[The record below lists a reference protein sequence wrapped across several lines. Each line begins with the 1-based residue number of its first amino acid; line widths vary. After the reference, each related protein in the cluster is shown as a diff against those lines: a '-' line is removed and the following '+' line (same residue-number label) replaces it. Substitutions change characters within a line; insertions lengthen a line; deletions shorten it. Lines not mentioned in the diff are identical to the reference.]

1 MNILVTNDDGFE
13 SKGIAVL
20 AKIMKKYGNVAVVA
34 PFSAQSG
41 MSMAVSLGAPRIAF
55 REIES
60 SAFTGAD
67 GEEHTERWA
76 CLDATPASCVKFALS
91 TPWLGWRPDVIVS
104 GINHGANTSVASC
117 YSGTLG
123 ATAEAAVN
131 HILGIGISLCD
142 HNPDADF
149 SQVEKYFPGIFEK
162 LTELPRHSYMTY
174 YNVNFPSVPADEIK
188 GVRAGYMG
196 RGHWVKE
203 FRSLDDVE
211 TAAAALK
218 EVQTGSH
225 SGETDRDAA
234 GDAAVKMYK
243 MIGDF
248 CSEADN
254 SADAD
259 HLLTDNG
266 YISIVP
272 HTIDSTDYEQ
282 LGILNGVTF

>member
-1 MNILVTNDDGFE
+1 MNILITNDDGFE

-20 AKIMKKYGNVAVVA
+20 TKMMKKYGNVAVVA

-41 MSMAVSLGAPRIAF
+41 MSMAVSLGAEKIAF
-55 REIES
+55 KEIES
-60 SAFTGAD
+60 STFVGED
-67 GEEHTERWA
+67 GLEHTERWA
-76 CLDATPASCVKFALS
+76 YLDATPASCVKFAMS
-91 TPWLGWRPDVIVS
+91 TPWLGWKPDVIVS

-131 HILGIGISLCD
+131 HILGIGVSLCD

-149 SQVEKYFPGIFEK
+149 SQIEKYFPGIFEK
-162 LTELPRHSYMTY
+162 LVELPRHSYMTY

-196 RGHWVKE
+196 RGRWVKE
-203 FRSLDDVE
+203 FRSLDE
-211 TAAAALK
+211 AEAIAASLNGAP
-218 EVQTGSH
+218 TGDPS
-225 SGETDRDAA
+225 EKP
-234 GDAAVKMYK
+234 AVKMYRLV
-243 MIGDF
+243 GNFSSDT
-248 CSEADN
+248 DN

-266 YISIVP
+266 YVSIVP

-282 LGILNGVTF
+282 LKILSEVAF

>member
-1 MNILVTNDDGFE
+1 MNILITNDDGFE

-20 AKIMKKYGNVAVVA
+20 TKMMKKYGNVAVVA

-41 MSMAVSLGAPRIAF
+41 MSMAVSLGAEKIAF
-55 REIES
+55 KEIES
-60 SAFTGAD
+60 STFVGED
-67 GEEHTERWA
+67 GLEHTERWA
-76 CLDATPASCVKFALS
+76 YLDATPASCVKFAMS
-91 TPWLGWRPDVIVS
+91 TPWLGWKPDVIVS

-131 HILGIGISLCD
+131 HILGIGVSLCD

-149 SQVEKYFPGIFEK
+149 SQIEKYFPGIFEK
-162 LTELPRHSYMTY
+162 LVELPRHSYMTY

-196 RGHWVKE
+196 RGRWVKE
-203 FRSLDDVE
+203 FRSLDE
-211 TAAAALK
+211 AEAIAASLNGAP
-218 EVQTGSH
+218 TGDPS
-225 SGETDRDAA
+225 EKP
-234 GDAAVKMYK
+234 AVKMYK
-243 MIGDF
+243 LVGNFSSDT
-248 CSEADN
+248 DN

-266 YISIVP
+266 YVSIVP

-282 LGILNGVTF
+282 LKILSEVAF

>member
-1 MNILVTNDDGFE
+1 MNILITNDDGFE

-20 AKIMKKYGNVAVVA
+20 TKMMKKYGNVAVIA

-41 MSMAVSLGAPRIAF
+41 MSMAVSLGAEKIAF
-55 REIES
+55 KEIES
-60 SAFTGAD
+60 STFVGED
-67 GEEHTERWA
+67 GLEHTERWA
-76 CLDATPASCVKFALS
+76 YLDATPASCVKFAMS
-91 TPWLGWRPDVIVS
+91 TPWLGWKPDVIVS

-131 HILGIGISLCD
+131 HILGIGVSLCD

-149 SQVEKYFPGIFEK
+149 SQIEKYFPGIFEK
-162 LTELPRHSYMTY
+162 LVELPRHSYMTY

-196 RGHWVKE
+196 RGRWIKE
-203 FRSLDDVE
+203 FRSLDE
-211 TAAAALK
+211 AEAIAASLNGAPTGDPSEKAA
-218 EVQTGSH
+218 E
-225 SGETDRDAA
+225 
-234 GDAAVKMYK
+234 KMYK
-243 MIGDF
+243 LVGNFSSDT
-248 CSEADN
+248 DN

-266 YISIVP
+266 YVSIVP

-282 LGILNGVTF
+282 LKILSEVAF

>member
-1 MNILVTNDDGFE
+1 MNILITNDDGFE

-20 AKIMKKYGNVAVVA
+20 TKMMKKYGNVAVIA

-41 MSMAVSLGAPRIAF
+41 MSMAVSLGAEKIAF
-55 REIES
+55 KEIES
-60 SAFTGAD
+60 STFVGED
-67 GEEHTERWA
+67 GLEHTERWA
-76 CLDATPASCVKFALS
+76 YLDATPASCVKFAMS
-91 TPWLGWRPDVIVS
+91 TPWLGWKPDVIVS

-131 HILGIGISLCD
+131 HILGIGVSLCD

-149 SQVEKYFPGIFEK
+149 SQIEKYFPGIFEK
-162 LTELPRHSYMTY
+162 LVELPRHSYMTY

-196 RGHWVKE
+196 RGRWIKE
-203 FRSLDDVE
+203 FRSLDE
-211 TAAAALK
+211 AEAIAASLNGAP
-218 EVQTGSH
+218 TGDPS
-225 SGETDRDAA
+225 EKP
-234 GDAAVKMYK
+234 AVKMYK
-243 MIGDF
+243 LVGNFSSDT
-248 CSEADN
+248 DN
-254 SADAD
+254 SSDAD

-266 YISIVP
+266 YVSIVP

-282 LGILNGVTF
+282 LKILSEVAF

>member
-1 MNILVTNDDGFE
+1 MNILITNDDGFE

-20 AKIMKKYGNVAVVA
+20 TKMMKKYGNVAVVA

-41 MSMAVSLGAPRIAF
+41 MSMAVSLGAEKIAF
-55 REIES
+55 KEIES
-60 SAFTGAD
+60 STFVGED
-67 GEEHTERWA
+67 GLEHTERWA
-76 CLDATPASCVKFALS
+76 YLDATPASCVKFAMS
-91 TPWLGWRPDVIVS
+91 TPWLGWKPDVIVS

-131 HILGIGISLCD
+131 HILGIGVSLCD

-149 SQVEKYFPGIFEK
+149 SQIEKYFPGIFEK
-162 LTELPRHSYMTY
+162 LVELPRHSYMTY

-196 RGHWVKE
+196 RGRWIKE
-203 FRSLDDVE
+203 FMSLDE
-211 TAAAALK
+211 AEAIAASLNGAP
-218 EVQTGSH
+218 TGDPS
-225 SGETDRDAA
+225 EKP
-234 GDAAVKMYK
+234 AVKMYK
-243 MIGDF
+243 LVGNFSSD
-248 CSEADN
+248 ADN
-254 SADAD
+254 STDAD

-266 YISIVP
+266 YVSIVP

-282 LGILNGVTF
+282 LKILSEVAF

>member
-1 MNILVTNDDGFE
+1 MNILITNDDGFE

-20 AKIMKKYGNVAVVA
+20 TKMMKKYGNVAVIA

-41 MSMAVSLGAPRIAF
+41 MSMAVSLGAEKIAF
-55 REIES
+55 KEIES
-60 SAFTGAD
+60 STFVGED
-67 GEEHTERWA
+67 GLEHTERWA
-76 CLDATPASCVKFALS
+76 YLDATPASCVKFAMS
-91 TPWLGWRPDVIVS
+91 TPWLGWKPDVIVS

-131 HILGIGISLCD
+131 HILGIGVSLCD

-149 SQVEKYFPGIFEK
+149 SQIEKYFPGIFEK
-162 LTELPRHSYMTY
+162 LVELPRHSYMTY

-196 RGHWVKE
+196 RGRWVKE
-203 FRSLDDVE
+203 FRSLDE
-211 TAAAALK
+211 AEAIAASLNGAP
-218 EVQTGSH
+218 TGDPS
-225 SGETDRDAA
+225 EKP
-234 GDAAVKMYK
+234 AVKMYK
-243 MIGDF
+243 LVGNFSSDT
-248 CSEADN
+248 DN
-254 SADAD
+254 SSDAD

-266 YISIVP
+266 YVSIVP

-282 LGILNGVTF
+282 LRILSEVAF

>member
-1 MNILVTNDDGFE
+1 MNILITNDDGFE

-20 AKIMKKYGNVAVVA
+20 TKMMKKYGNVAVIA

-41 MSMAVSLGAPRIAF
+41 MSMAVSLGAEKIAF
-55 REIES
+55 KEIES
-60 SAFTGAD
+60 STFVGED
-67 GEEHTERWA
+67 GLEHTERWA
-76 CLDATPASCVKFALS
+76 YLDATPASCVKFAMS
-91 TPWLGWRPDVIVS
+91 TPWLGWKPDVIVS

-131 HILGIGISLCD
+131 HILGIGVSLCD

-149 SQVEKYFPGIFEK
+149 SQIEKYFPGIFEK
-162 LTELPRHSYMTY
+162 LVELPRHSYMTY

-196 RGHWVKE
+196 RGRWVKE
-203 FRSLDDVE
+203 FRSLNE
-211 TAAAALK
+211 AEAIAASLNGAP
-218 EVQTGSH
+218 TGDPS
-225 SGETDRDAA
+225 EKPAE
-234 GDAAVKMYK
+234 KMYK
-243 MIGDF
+243 LVGNFSSDT
-248 CSEADN
+248 DN
-254 SADAD
+254 SSDAD

-266 YISIVP
+266 YVSIVP

-282 LGILNGVTF
+282 LKILSEVAF

>member
-1 MNILVTNDDGFE
+1 MNILITNDDGFE

-20 AKIMKKYGNVAVVA
+20 TKMMKKYGNVAVIA

-41 MSMAVSLGAPRIAF
+41 MSMAVSLGAEKIAF
-55 REIES
+55 KEIES
-60 SAFTGAD
+60 STFV
-67 GEEHTERWA
+67 GEYGLEHTERWA
-76 CLDATPASCVKFALS
+76 YLDATPASCVKFAMS
-91 TPWLGWRPDVIVS
+91 TPWLGWKPDVIVS

-131 HILGIGISLCD
+131 HILGIGVSLCD

-149 SQVEKYFPGIFEK
+149 SQIEKYFPGIFEK
-162 LTELPRHSYMTY
+162 LVELPRHSYMTY

-196 RGHWVKE
+196 RGRWVKE
-203 FRSLDDVE
+203 FRSLDE
-211 TAAAALK
+211 AEAIAASLNGAP
-218 EVQTGSH
+218 TGDPS
-225 SGETDRDAA
+225 EKPAE
-234 GDAAVKMYK
+234 KMYK
-243 MIGDF
+243 LVGNFSSD
-248 CSEADN
+248 ADN
-254 SADAD
+254 STDAD

-266 YISIVP
+266 YVSIVP

-282 LGILNGVTF
+282 LKILSEVAF

>member
-1 MNILVTNDDGFE
+1 MNILITNDDGFE

-20 AKIMKKYGNVAVVA
+20 TKMMKKYGNVAVVA

-41 MSMAVSLGAPRIAF
+41 MSMAVSLGAEKIAF
-55 REIES
+55 KEIES
-60 SAFTGAD
+60 STFVGED
-67 GEEHTERWA
+67 GLEHTERWA
-76 CLDATPASCVKFALS
+76 YLDATPASCVKFAMS
-91 TPWLGWRPDVIVS
+91 TPWLGWKPDVIVS

-131 HILGIGISLCD
+131 HILGIGVSLCD

-149 SQVEKYFPGIFEK
+149 SQIEKYFPGIFEK
-162 LTELPRHSYMTY
+162 LVELPRHSYMTY

-196 RGHWVKE
+196 RGRWVKE
-203 FRSLDDVE
+203 FRSLDE
-211 TAAAALK
+211 AEAIAASLNGAP
-218 EVQTGSH
+218 TGDPS
-225 SGETDRDAA
+225 EKP
-234 GDAAVKMYK
+234 AVKMYK
-243 MIGDF
+243 LVGNFSSD
-248 CSEADN
+248 ADN
-254 SADAD
+254 SSDAD

-266 YISIVP
+266 YVSIVP

-282 LGILNGVTF
+282 LKILSEVAF

>member
-1 MNILVTNDDGFE
+1 MNILITNDDGFE

-20 AKIMKKYGNVAVVA
+20 TKMMKKYGNVAVVA

-41 MSMAVSLGAPRIAF
+41 MSMAVSLGAEKIAF
-55 REIES
+55 KEIES
-60 SAFTGAD
+60 STFVGED
-67 GEEHTERWA
+67 GLEHTERWA
-76 CLDATPASCVKFALS
+76 YLDATPASCIKFAMS
-91 TPWLGWRPDVIVS
+91 TPWLGWKPDVIVS

-131 HILGIGISLCD
+131 HILGIGVSLCD

-149 SQVEKYFPGIFEK
+149 SQIEKYFPGIFEK
-162 LTELPRHSYMTY
+162 LVELPRHSYMTY

-196 RGHWVKE
+196 RGRWVKE
-203 FRSLDDVE
+203 FRSLDE
-211 TAAAALK
+211 AEAIAASLNGAP
-218 EVQTGSH
+218 TGDPS
-225 SGETDRDAA
+225 EKPE
-234 GDAAVKMYK
+234 VKMYK
-243 MIGDF
+243 LVGNFSSDT
-248 CSEADN
+248 DN

-266 YISIVP
+266 YVSIVP

-282 LGILNGVTF
+282 LKILSEVTF

>member
-1 MNILVTNDDGFE
+1 MNILITNDDGFE

-20 AKIMKKYGNVAVVA
+20 TKMMKKYGNVAVVA

-41 MSMAVSLGAPRIAF
+41 MSMAVSLGAEKIAF
-55 REIES
+55 KEIES
-60 SAFTGAD
+60 STFVGED
-67 GEEHTERWA
+67 GLEHTERWA
-76 CLDATPASCVKFALS
+76 YLDATPASCVKFAMS
-91 TPWLGWRPDVIVS
+91 TPWLGWKPDVIVS

-131 HILGIGISLCD
+131 HILGIGVSLCD

-149 SQVEKYFPGIFEK
+149 SQIEKYFPGIFEK
-162 LTELPRHSYMTY
+162 LVELPRHSYMTY

-196 RGHWVKE
+196 RGRWVKE
-203 FRSLDDVE
+203 FRSLDE
-211 TAAAALK
+211 AEAIAASLNGAP
-218 EVQTGSH
+218 TGDPS
-225 SGETDRDAA
+225 EKPE
-234 GDAAVKMYK
+234 VKMYK
-243 MIGDF
+243 LVGNFSSDT
-248 CSEADN
+248 DN

-259 HLLTDNG
+259 HLLTDDG
-266 YISIVP
+266 YVSIVP

-282 LGILNGVTF
+282 LKILSEVTF

>member
-1 MNILVTNDDGFE
+1 MNILITNDDGFE

-20 AKIMKKYGNVAVVA
+20 TKMMKKYGNVAVVA

-41 MSMAVSLGAPRIAF
+41 MSMAVSLGTEKIAF
-55 REIES
+55 KEIES
-60 SAFTGAD
+60 STFVGED
-67 GEEHTERWA
+67 GLEHTERWA
-76 CLDATPASCVKFALS
+76 YLDATPASCVKFAMS
-91 TPWLGWRPDVIVS
+91 TPWLGWKPDVIVS

-131 HILGIGISLCD
+131 HILGIGVSLCD

-149 SQVEKYFPGIFEK
+149 SQIEKYFPGIFEK
-162 LTELPRHSYMTY
+162 LVELPRHSYMTY

-196 RGHWVKE
+196 RGRWVKE
-203 FRSLDDVE
+203 FRSLDE
-211 TAAAALK
+211 AEAIAASLNDAP
-218 EVQTGSH
+218 TGDPS
-225 SGETDRDAA
+225 EKP
-234 GDAAVKMYK
+234 AVKMYK
-243 MIGDF
+243 LVGNFSSDT
-248 CSEADN
+248 DN

-266 YISIVP
+266 YVSIVP

-282 LGILNGVTF
+282 LKILSEVTF

>member
-1 MNILVTNDDGFE
+1 MNILITNDDGFE

-20 AKIMKKYGNVAVVA
+20 TKMMKKYGNVAVIA

-41 MSMAVSLGAPRIAF
+41 MSMAVSLGAEKIAF
-55 REIES
+55 KEIES
-60 SAFTGAD
+60 STFVGED
-67 GEEHTERWA
+67 GLEHTERWA
-76 CLDATPASCVKFALS
+76 YLDATPASCVKFAMS
-91 TPWLGWRPDVIVS
+91 TPWLGWKPDVIVS

-131 HILGIGISLCD
+131 HILGIGVSLCD

-149 SQVEKYFPGIFEK
+149 SQLEKYFPGIFEK
-162 LTELPRHSYMTY
+162 LVELPRHSYMTY

-196 RGHWVKE
+196 RGRWVKE
-203 FRSLDDVE
+203 FRSLDE
-211 TAAAALK
+211 AEAIAASLNGAP
-218 EVQTGSH
+218 TGDPS
-225 SGETDRDAA
+225 EKP
-234 GDAAVKMYK
+234 AVKMYK
-243 MIGDF
+243 LVGNFSSDT
-248 CSEADN
+248 DN

-266 YISIVP
+266 YVSIVP

-282 LGILNGVTF
+282 LKILSEVAF

>member
-1 MNILVTNDDGFE
+1 MNILITNDDGFE

-20 AKIMKKYGNVAVVA
+20 TKMMKKYGNVAVIA

-41 MSMAVSLGAPRIAF
+41 MSMAVSLGAEKIAF
-55 REIES
+55 KEIES
-60 SAFTGAD
+60 STFVGED
-67 GEEHTERWA
+67 GLEHTERWA
-76 CLDATPASCVKFALS
+76 YLDATPASCVKFAMS
-91 TPWLGWRPDVIVS
+91 TPWLGWKPDVIVS

-131 HILGIGISLCD
+131 HILGIGVSLCD

-149 SQVEKYFPGIFEK
+149 SQIEKYFPGIFEK
-162 LTELPRHSYMTY
+162 LVELPRHSYMTY

-196 RGHWVKE
+196 RGRWVKE
-203 FRSLDDVE
+203 FRSLDE
-211 TAAAALK
+211 AEAIAASLNGAP
-218 EVQTGSH
+218 TGDPS
-225 SGETDRDAA
+225 EKP
-234 GDAAVKMYK
+234 AVKMYK
-243 MIGDF
+243 LVGNFSSDT
-248 CSEADN
+248 DN
-254 SADAD
+254 SSDAD

-266 YISIVP
+266 YVSIVP

-282 LGILNGVTF
+282 LKILSEVAF

>member
-1 MNILVTNDDGFE
+1 MNILITNDDGFE

-20 AKIMKKYGNVAVVA
+20 TKMMKKYGNVAVVA

-41 MSMAVSLGAPRIAF
+41 MSMAVSLGAEKIAF
-55 REIES
+55 KEIES
-60 SAFTGAD
+60 STFVGED
-67 GEEHTERWA
+67 GLEHTERWA
-76 CLDATPASCVKFALS
+76 YLDATPASCVKFAMS
-91 TPWLGWRPDVIVS
+91 TPWLGWKPDVIVS

-131 HILGIGISLCD
+131 HILGIGVSLCD

-149 SQVEKYFPGIFEK
+149 SQIEKYFPGIFER
-162 LTELPRHSYMTY
+162 LVELPRHSYMTY

-196 RGHWVKE
+196 RGRWVKE
-203 FRSLDDVE
+203 FRSLDE
-211 TAAAALK
+211 AEAIAASLNGAP
-218 EVQTGSH
+218 TGDPS
-225 SGETDRDAA
+225 EKPE
-234 GDAAVKMYK
+234 VKMYK
-243 MIGDF
+243 LVGNFSSDT
-248 CSEADN
+248 DN

-266 YISIVP
+266 YVSIVP

-282 LGILNGVTF
+282 LKILSEVAF

>member
-1 MNILVTNDDGFE
+1 MNILITNDDGFE

-20 AKIMKKYGNVAVVA
+20 TKMMKKYGNVAVIA

-41 MSMAVSLGAPRIAF
+41 MSMAVSLGAEKIAF
-55 REIES
+55 KEIES
-60 SAFTGAD
+60 STFVGED
-67 GEEHTERWA
+67 GLEHTERWA
-76 CLDATPASCVKFALS
+76 YLDATPASCVKFAMS
-91 TPWLGWRPDVIVS
+91 TQWLGWKPDVIVS

-131 HILGIGISLCD
+131 HILGIGVSLCD

-149 SQVEKYFPGIFEK
+149 SQIGKYFPGIFEK
-162 LTELPRHSYMTY
+162 LVELPRHSYMTY

-196 RGHWVKE
+196 RGRWVKE
-203 FRSLDDVE
+203 FRSLDE
-211 TAAAALK
+211 AEAIAASLNGAP
-218 EVQTGSH
+218 TGDPS
-225 SGETDRDAA
+225 EKP
-234 GDAAVKMYK
+234 AVKMYK
-243 MIGDF
+243 LVGNFSSDT
-248 CSEADN
+248 DN

-266 YISIVP
+266 YVSIVP

-282 LGILNGVTF
+282 LKILSEVAF

>member
-1 MNILVTNDDGFE
+1 MNILITNDDGFE

-20 AKIMKKYGNVAVVA
+20 TKMMKKYGNVAVIA

-41 MSMAVSLGAPRIAF
+41 MSMAVSLGAEKIAF
-55 REIES
+55 KEIES
-60 SAFTGAD
+60 STFVGED
-67 GEEHTERWA
+67 GLEHTERWA
-76 CLDATPASCVKFALS
+76 YLDATPASCVKFAMS
-91 TPWLGWRPDVIVS
+91 TPWLGWKPDVIVS

-131 HILGIGISLCD
+131 HILGIGVSLCD

-149 SQVEKYFPGIFEK
+149 SQIEKYFPGIFEK
-162 LTELPRHSYMTY
+162 LVELPRHSYMTY

-196 RGHWVKE
+196 RGRWVKE
-203 FRSLDDVE
+203 FRSLDE
-211 TAAAALK
+211 AEAIAASLNGAP
-218 EVQTGSH
+218 TGDPS
-225 SGETDRDAA
+225 EKP
-234 GDAAVKMYK
+234 AVKMYK
-243 MIGDF
+243 LVGNFSSD
-248 CSEADN
+248 ANN

-266 YISIVP
+266 YVSIVP

-282 LGILNGVTF
+282 LNILSEVAF

>member
-1 MNILVTNDDGFE
+1 MNILITNDDGFE

-20 AKIMKKYGNVAVVA
+20 TKMMKKYGNVAVVA

-41 MSMAVSLGAPRIAF
+41 MSMAVSLGAEKIAF
-55 REIES
+55 KEIES
-60 SAFTGAD
+60 STFVGED
-67 GEEHTERWA
+67 GLEHTERWA
-76 CLDATPASCVKFALS
+76 YLDATPASCVKFAMS
-91 TPWLGWRPDVIVS
+91 TPWLGWKPDVIVS

-131 HILGIGISLCD
+131 HILGIGVSLCD

-149 SQVEKYFPGIFEK
+149 SQIEKYFPGIFEK
-162 LTELPRHSYMTY
+162 LVELPRHSYMTY

-188 GVRAGYMG
+188 GIRAGYMG
-196 RGHWVKE
+196 RGRWVKE
-203 FRSLDDVE
+203 FRSLDE
-211 TAAAALK
+211 AEAIAASLNGAP
-218 EVQTGSH
+218 TGDPS
-225 SGETDRDAA
+225 EKP
-234 GDAAVKMYK
+234 AVKMYK
-243 MIGDF
+243 LVGNFSSDT
-248 CSEADN
+248 DN

-266 YISIVP
+266 YVSIVP

-282 LGILNGVTF
+282 LTILSEVAF

>member
-1 MNILVTNDDGFE
+1 MNILITNDDGFE

-20 AKIMKKYGNVAVVA
+20 TKMMKKYGNVAVIA

-41 MSMAVSLGAPRIAF
+41 MSMAVSLGAEKIAF
-55 REIES
+55 KEIES
-60 SAFTGAD
+60 SSFVGED
-67 GEEHTERWA
+67 GLEYTERWA
-76 CLDATPASCVKFALS
+76 YLDATPASCVKFAMS
-91 TPWLGWRPDVIVS
+91 TPWLGWKPDVIVS

-131 HILGIGISLCD
+131 HILGIGVSLCD

-149 SQVEKYFPGIFEK
+149 SQIEKYFPGIFEK
-162 LTELPRHSYMTY
+162 LVELPRHSYMTY

-196 RGHWVKE
+196 RGRWVKE
-203 FRSLDDVE
+203 FRSLDE
-211 TAAAALK
+211 AEAIAASLNGAP
-218 EVQTGSH
+218 TGDPS
-225 SGETDRDAA
+225 EKPAE
-234 GDAAVKMYK
+234 KMYK
-243 MIGDF
+243 LVGNFNSDT
-248 CSEADN
+248 DN
-254 SADAD
+254 SSDAD

-266 YISIVP
+266 YVSIVP

-282 LGILNGVTF
+282 LKILSEVAF

>member
-1 MNILVTNDDGFE
+1 MNILITNDDGFE

-20 AKIMKKYGNVAVVA
+20 TKMMKKYGNVAVIA

-41 MSMAVSLGAPRIAF
+41 MSMAVSLGAEKIAF
-55 REIES
+55 KEIES
-60 SAFTGAD
+60 SSFVGED
-67 GEEHTERWA
+67 GLEHTERWA
-76 CLDATPASCVKFALS
+76 YLDATPASCVKFAMS
-91 TPWLGWRPDVIVS
+91 TPWLGWKPDVIVS

-131 HILGIGISLCD
+131 HILGIGVSLCD

-149 SQVEKYFPGIFEK
+149 SQIEKYFPGIFEK
-162 LTELPRHSYMTY
+162 LVELPRHSYMTY
-174 YNVNFPSVPADEIK
+174 YNVNFPSVPAEEIK

-196 RGHWVKE
+196 RGRWVKE
-203 FRSLDDVE
+203 FRSLDE
-211 TAAAALK
+211 AEAIAASLNGAP
-218 EVQTGSH
+218 TGDPS
-225 SGETDRDAA
+225 EKP
-234 GDAAVKMYK
+234 AVKMYK
-243 MIGDF
+243 LVGNFSSDT
-248 CSEADN
+248 DN

-266 YISIVP
+266 YVSIVP

-282 LGILNGVTF
+282 LKILSEVAF

>member
-1 MNILVTNDDGFE
+1 MNILITNDDGFE

-20 AKIMKKYGNVAVVA
+20 TKMMKKYGNVAVVA
-34 PFSAQSG
+34 PFSVQSG
-41 MSMAVSLGAPRIAF
+41 MSMAVSLGAEKIAF
-55 REIES
+55 KEIES
-60 SAFTGAD
+60 STFVGED
-67 GEEHTERWA
+67 GLEHTERWA
-76 CLDATPASCVKFALS
+76 YLDATPASCVKFAMS
-91 TPWLGWRPDVIVS
+91 TPWLGWKPDVIVS

-131 HILGIGISLCD
+131 HILGIGVSLCD

-149 SQVEKYFPGIFEK
+149 SQIEKYFPGIFEK
-162 LTELPRHSYMTY
+162 LVELPRHSYMTY

-196 RGHWVKE
+196 RGRWVKE
-203 FRSLDDVE
+203 FRSLDE
-211 TAAAALK
+211 AEAIAASLNGAP
-218 EVQTGSH
+218 TGDPS
-225 SGETDRDAA
+225 EKPA
-234 GDAAVKMYK
+234 GKMYK
-243 MIGDF
+243 LVGNFSSDT
-248 CSEADN
+248 DN

-266 YISIVP
+266 YVSIVP

-282 LGILNGVTF
+282 LKILSEVAF

>member
-1 MNILVTNDDGFE
+1 MNILITNDDGFE

-20 AKIMKKYGNVAVVA
+20 TKMMKKYGNVAVVA

-41 MSMAVSLGAPRIAF
+41 MSMAVSLGAEKIAF
-55 REIES
+55 KEIES
-60 SAFTGAD
+60 STFVGED
-67 GEEHTERWA
+67 GLEHTERWA
-76 CLDATPASCVKFALS
+76 YLDATPASCVKFAMS
-91 TPWLGWRPDVIVS
+91 TPWLGWKPDVIVS

-131 HILGIGISLCD
+131 HILGIGVSLCD

-149 SQVEKYFPGIFEK
+149 SQIEKYFPGIFEK
-162 LTELPRHSYMTY
+162 LVELPRHSYMTY

-196 RGHWVKE
+196 RGRWVKE
-203 FRSLDDVE
+203 FRSLDE
-211 TAAAALK
+211 AEAIAASLNGAPTGDPSEKAA
-218 EVQTGSH
+218 E
-225 SGETDRDAA
+225 
-234 GDAAVKMYK
+234 KMYK
-243 MIGDF
+243 LVGNFSSDT
-248 CSEADN
+248 DN
-254 SADAD
+254 SSDAD

-266 YISIVP
+266 YVSIVP

-282 LGILNGVTF
+282 LKILSEVAF

>member
-1 MNILVTNDDGFE
+1 MNILITNDDGFE

-20 AKIMKKYGNVAVVA
+20 TKMMKKYGNVAVVA

-41 MSMAVSLGAPRIAF
+41 MSMAVSLGAEKIAF
-55 REIES
+55 KEIES
-60 SAFTGAD
+60 STFVGED
-67 GEEHTERWA
+67 GLEHTERWA
-76 CLDATPASCVKFALS
+76 YLDATPASCVKFAMS
-91 TPWLGWRPDVIVS
+91 TPWLGWKPDVIVS

-131 HILGIGISLCD
+131 HILGIGVSLCD

-149 SQVEKYFPGIFEK
+149 SQIEKYFPGIFEK
-162 LTELPRHSYMTY
+162 LVELPRHSYMTY

-196 RGHWVKE
+196 RGRWVKE
-203 FRSLDDVE
+203 FRSLDE
-211 TAAAALK
+211 AEAIAASLNGAP
-218 EVQTGSH
+218 TGDPS
-225 SGETDRDAA
+225 EKPAE
-234 GDAAVKMYK
+234 KMYK
-243 MIGDF
+243 LVGNFSSDT
-248 CSEADN
+248 DN

-266 YISIVP
+266 YVSIVP

-282 LGILNGVTF
+282 LKILSEVAF

>member
-1 MNILVTNDDGFE
+1 MNILITNDDGFE

-20 AKIMKKYGNVAVVA
+20 TKMMKKYGNVAVVA

-41 MSMAVSLGAPRIAF
+41 MSMAVSLGAEKIAF
-55 REIES
+55 KEIES
-60 SAFTGAD
+60 STFVGED
-67 GEEHTERWA
+67 GLEHTERWA
-76 CLDATPASCVKFALS
+76 YLDATPASCVKFAMS
-91 TPWLGWRPDVIVS
+91 TPWLGWKPDVIVS

-131 HILGIGISLCD
+131 HILGIGVSLCD

-149 SQVEKYFPGIFEK
+149 SQIEKYFPGIFEK
-162 LTELPRHSYMTY
+162 LVELPRHSYMTY

-196 RGHWVKE
+196 RGRWVKE
-203 FRSLDDVE
+203 FRSLDEAEVI
-211 TAAAALK
+211 AASLNGAP
-218 EVQTGSH
+218 TGDPS
-225 SGETDRDAA
+225 EKP
-234 GDAAVKMYK
+234 AVKMYK
-243 MIGDF
+243 LVGNFSSDT
-248 CSEADN
+248 DN

-266 YISIVP
+266 YVSIVP

-282 LGILNGVTF
+282 LKILSEVAF

>member
-1 MNILVTNDDGFE
+1 MNILITNDDGFE

-20 AKIMKKYGNVAVVA
+20 TKMMKKYGNVAVIA

-41 MSMAVSLGAPRIAF
+41 MSMAVSLGAEKIAF
-55 REIES
+55 KEIES
-60 SAFTGAD
+60 STFVGED
-67 GEEHTERWA
+67 GLEHTERWA
-76 CLDATPASCVKFALS
+76 YLDATPASCVKFAMS
-91 TPWLGWRPDVIVS
+91 TPWLGWKPDVIVS

-131 HILGIGISLCD
+131 HILGIGVSLCD

-149 SQVEKYFPGIFEK
+149 SQIEKYFPGIFEK
-162 LTELPRHSYMTY
+162 LVELPRHSYMTY

-196 RGHWVKE
+196 RGRWVKE
-203 FRSLDDVE
+203 FRSLDE
-211 TAAAALK
+211 AEAIAASLNGAPTGDPSEKAA
-218 EVQTGSH
+218 E
-225 SGETDRDAA
+225 
-234 GDAAVKMYK
+234 KMYK
-243 MIGDF
+243 LVGNFSSD
-248 CSEADN
+248 ADN
-254 SADAD
+254 SSDAD

-266 YISIVP
+266 YVSIVP

-282 LGILNGVTF
+282 LKILSEVAF

>member
-1 MNILVTNDDGFE
+1 MNILITNDDGFE

-20 AKIMKKYGNVAVVA
+20 TKMMKKYGNVAVVA

-41 MSMAVSLGAPRIAF
+41 MSMAVSLGAEKIAF
-55 REIES
+55 KEIES
-60 SAFTGAD
+60 SSFVGED
-67 GEEHTERWA
+67 GLEHTERWA
-76 CLDATPASCVKFALS
+76 YLDATPASCVKFAMS
-91 TPWLGWRPDVIVS
+91 TPWLGWKPDVIVS

-131 HILGIGISLCD
+131 HILGIGVSLCD

-149 SQVEKYFPGIFEK
+149 SQIEKYFPGIFEK
-162 LTELPRHSYMTY
+162 LVELPRHSYMTY

-196 RGHWVKE
+196 RGRWVKE
-203 FRSLDDVE
+203 FRSLDE
-211 TAAAALK
+211 AEAIAASLNGAP
-218 EVQTGSH
+218 TGDPS
-225 SGETDRDAA
+225 EKPE
-234 GDAAVKMYK
+234 VKMYK
-243 MIGDF
+243 LVGNFSSDT
-248 CSEADN
+248 DN

-259 HLLTDNG
+259 HLLTDDG
-266 YISIVP
+266 YVSIVP

-282 LGILNGVTF
+282 LKILSEVTF

>member
-1 MNILVTNDDGFE
+1 MNILITNDDGFE

-20 AKIMKKYGNVAVVA
+20 TKMMKKYGNVAVVA

-41 MSMAVSLGAPRIAF
+41 MSMAVSLGAEKIAF
-55 REIES
+55 KEIES
-60 SAFTGAD
+60 STFVGED
-67 GEEHTERWA
+67 GLEHTERWA
-76 CLDATPASCVKFALS
+76 YLDATPASCVKFAMS
-91 TPWLGWRPDVIVS
+91 TPWLGWKPDVIVS

-131 HILGIGISLCD
+131 HILGIGVSLCD

-149 SQVEKYFPGIFEK
+149 SQIEKYFPGIFEK
-162 LTELPRHSYMTY
+162 LVELPRHSYMTY
-174 YNVNFPSVPADEIK
+174 YNVNFPSVPTDEIK

-196 RGHWVKE
+196 RGRWVKE
-203 FRSLDDVE
+203 FRSLDE
-211 TAAAALK
+211 AEAIAASLNGAP
-218 EVQTGSH
+218 TGDPS
-225 SGETDRDAA
+225 EKPE
-234 GDAAVKMYK
+234 VKMYK
-243 MIGDF
+243 LVGNFSSDT
-248 CSEADN
+248 DN

-266 YISIVP
+266 YVSIVP

-282 LGILNGVTF
+282 LKILSEVAF

>member
-1 MNILVTNDDGFE
+1 MNILITNDDGFE

-20 AKIMKKYGNVAVVA
+20 TKMMKKYGNVAVIA

-41 MSMAVSLGAPRIAF
+41 MSMAVSLGAEKIAF
-55 REIES
+55 KEIES
-60 SAFTGAD
+60 STFVGED
-67 GEEHTERWA
+67 GLEHTERWA
-76 CLDATPASCVKFALS
+76 YLDATPASCVKFAMS
-91 TPWLGWRPDVIVS
+91 TPWLGWKPDVIVS

-131 HILGIGISLCD
+131 HILGIGVSLCD

-149 SQVEKYFPGIFEK
+149 SQIEKYFPGIFEK
-162 LTELPRHSYMTY
+162 LVELPRHSYMTY

-196 RGHWVKE
+196 RGRWVKE
-203 FRSLDDVE
+203 FRSLDE
-211 TAAAALK
+211 AEAIAASLNGAP
-218 EVQTGSH
+218 TGDPS
-225 SGETDRDAA
+225 EKPAEN
-234 GDAAVKMYK
+234 MYK
-243 MIGDF
+243 LVGNFSSDT
-248 CSEADN
+248 DN

-266 YISIVP
+266 YVSIVP

-282 LGILNGVTF
+282 LKILSEVAF

>member
-1 MNILVTNDDGFE
+1 MNILITNDDGFE

-20 AKIMKKYGNVAVVA
+20 TKMMKKYGNVAVIA

-41 MSMAVSLGAPRIAF
+41 MSMAVSLGAEKIAF
-55 REIES
+55 KEIES
-60 SAFTGAD
+60 STFVGED
-67 GEEHTERWA
+67 GLEHTERWA
-76 CLDATPASCVKFALS
+76 YLDATPASCVKFAMS
-91 TPWLGWRPDVIVS
+91 TPWLGWKPDVIVS

-131 HILGIGISLCD
+131 HILGIGVSLCD

-149 SQVEKYFPGIFEK
+149 SQIEKYFPGIFEK
-162 LTELPRHSYMTY
+162 LVELPRHSYMTY

-196 RGHWVKE
+196 RGRWVKE
-203 FRSLDDVE
+203 FRSLDE
-211 TAAAALK
+211 AEAIAASLNGAP
-218 EVQTGSH
+218 T
-225 SGETDRDAA
+225 RDPSEKP
-234 GDAAVKMYK
+234 AVKMYK
-243 MIGDF
+243 LVGNFSSDT
-248 CSEADN
+248 DN

-266 YISIVP
+266 YVSIVP

-282 LGILNGVTF
+282 LKILSEVAF

>member
-1 MNILVTNDDGFE
+1 MNILITNDDGFE

-20 AKIMKKYGNVAVVA
+20 TKMMKKYGNVAVIA

-41 MSMAVSLGAPRIAF
+41 MSMAVSLGAEKIAF
-55 REIES
+55 KEIES
-60 SAFTGAD
+60 SSFVGED
-67 GEEHTERWA
+67 GLEHTERWA
-76 CLDATPASCVKFALS
+76 YLDATPASCVKFAMS
-91 TPWLGWRPDVIVS
+91 TPWLGWKPDVIVS

-131 HILGIGISLCD
+131 HILGIGVSLCD

-149 SQVEKYFPGIFEK
+149 SQIEKYFPGIFEK
-162 LTELPRHSYMTY
+162 LVELPRHSYMTY

-196 RGHWVKE
+196 RGRWVKE
-203 FRSLDDVE
+203 FRTLDEAEAIAASLNG
-211 TAAAALK
+211 AP
-218 EVQTGSH
+218 TGDPS
-225 SGETDRDAA
+225 EKP
-234 GDAAVKMYK
+234 AVKMYK
-243 MIGDF
+243 LVGNFSSD
-248 CSEADN
+248 ADN
-254 SADAD
+254 SSDAD

-266 YISIVP
+266 YVSIVP

-282 LGILNGVTF
+282 LKILSEVAF

>member
-1 MNILVTNDDGFE
+1 MNILITNDDGFE

-20 AKIMKKYGNVAVVA
+20 TKMMKKYGNVAVVA

-41 MSMAVSLGAPRIAF
+41 MSMAVSLGAEKIAF
-55 REIES
+55 KEIES
-60 SAFTGAD
+60 STFVGED
-67 GEEHTERWA
+67 GLEHTERWA
-76 CLDATPASCVKFALS
+76 YLDATPASCVKFAMS
-91 TPWLGWRPDVIVS
+91 TPWLGWKPDVIVS

-131 HILGIGISLCD
+131 HILGIGVSLCD

-149 SQVEKYFPGIFEK
+149 SQIEKYFPGIFEK
-162 LTELPRHSYMTY
+162 LVELPRHSYMTY

-196 RGHWVKE
+196 RGRWVKE
-203 FRSLDDVE
+203 FRSLDE
-211 TAAAALK
+211 AEAIAASLNGAP
-218 EVQTGSH
+218 TGDPS
-225 SGETDRDAA
+225 EKPA
-234 GDAAVKMYK
+234 GKMYK
-243 MIGDF
+243 LVGNFSSDT
-248 CSEADN
+248 DN

-266 YISIVP
+266 YVSIVP

-282 LGILNGVTF
+282 LKILSEVAF

>member
-1 MNILVTNDDGFE
+1 MNILITNDDGFE

-20 AKIMKKYGNVAVVA
+20 TKMMKKYGNVAVVA

-41 MSMAVSLGAPRIAF
+41 MSMAVSLGAEKIAF
-55 REIES
+55 KEIES
-60 SAFTGAD
+60 STFVGED
-67 GEEHTERWA
+67 GLEHTERWA
-76 CLDATPASCVKFALS
+76 YLDATPASCVKFAMS
-91 TPWLGWRPDVIVS
+91 TPWLGWKPDVIVS

-131 HILGIGISLCD
+131 HILGIGVSLCD

-149 SQVEKYFPGIFEK
+149 SQIEKYFPGIFEK
-162 LTELPRHSYMTY
+162 LVELPRHSYMTY

-196 RGHWVKE
+196 RGRWVKE
-203 FRSLDDVE
+203 FRSLDE
-211 TAAAALK
+211 AEAIAASLNGAP
-218 EVQTGSH
+218 TGNPSKKP
-225 SGETDRDAA
+225 E
-234 GDAAVKMYK
+234 VKMYK
-243 MIGDF
+243 LVGNFSSDT
-248 CSEADN
+248 DN

-259 HLLTDNG
+259 HLLTDDG
-266 YISIVP
+266 YVSIVP

-282 LGILNGVTF
+282 LKILSEVVF

>member
-1 MNILVTNDDGFE
+1 MNILITNDDGFE

-20 AKIMKKYGNVAVVA
+20 TKMMKKYGNVAVIA

-41 MSMAVSLGAPRIAF
+41 MSMAVSLGAEKIAF
-55 REIES
+55 KEIES
-60 SAFTGAD
+60 SSFVGED
-67 GEEHTERWA
+67 GLEHTERWA
-76 CLDATPASCVKFALS
+76 YLDATPASCVKFAMS
-91 TPWLGWRPDVIVS
+91 TPWLGWKPDVIVS

-131 HILGIGISLCD
+131 HILGIGVSLCD

-149 SQVEKYFPGIFEK
+149 SQIEKYFPGIFEK
-162 LTELPRHSYMTY
+162 LVELPRHSYMTY

-196 RGHWVKE
+196 RGRWIKE
-203 FRSLDDVE
+203 FRSLDE
-211 TAAAALK
+211 AEAIAASLNGAP
-218 EVQTGSH
+218 TGDPS
-225 SGETDRDAA
+225 EKP
-234 GDAAVKMYK
+234 AVKMYK
-243 MIGDF
+243 LVGNFSSDT
-248 CSEADN
+248 DN
-254 SADAD
+254 STDAD

-266 YISIVP
+266 YVSIVP

-282 LGILNGVTF
+282 LKILSEVTF